1 MNNEEL
7 LKKIKHARRTVT
19 FDKSRQISDDD
30 WQTLLKVAQN
40 APTSNG
46 LEPWNILQ
54 IDNPELRKKISKSA
68 PGMVKQLEGAD
79 KFIIF
84 TMTTDKAHNRH
95 IMRDIHGY
103 SVSDY
108 LTFSGSFKLLHTAL
122 LDISYEAWLE
132 RQAAIPLGQILLAA
146 GLLDIDCCPMEG
158 FFYKKVTKILSK
170 AGVLNPAKEK
180 LAVAVAFGYR
190 LNEAKHEKSRRP
202 LDEIMKII

>member
-7 LKKIKHARRTVT
+7 LKKIMRTRRTVT
-19 FDKSRQISDDD
+19 FDKSRKISDND

-46 LEPWNILQ
+46 LEPWKILQ
-54 IDNPELRKKISKSA
+54 IDNSELRTKISKVA
-68 PGMVKQLEGAD
+68 PGMTKQLEGAD

-84 TMTTDKAHNRH
+84 TMTTDKAHNKH
-95 IMRDIHGY
+95 IMRDTHGY
-103 SVSDY
+103 SASGY
-108 LTFSGSFKLLHTAL
+108 LTFAGTFKLLQTAL
-122 LDISYEAWLE
+122 LDMSYEAWLE

-158 FFYKKVTKILSK
+158 FFYKKVTQILSK
-170 AGVLNPAKEK
+170 AGALDPAKEK

-202 LDEIMKII
+202 LDEIVKII